1 MRMEN
6 GMVNDKASFALYV
19 ADLIAELD
27 DPILSQKWQ
36 NTDVRSL
43 FEAMEA
49 WASDSD
55 QPASPNPWRHAADV
69 LRAGTIYQ

>member
-1 MRMEN
+1 MEYEI
-6 GMVNDKASFALYV
+6 VNDQASFARYV
-19 ADLIAELD
+19 ARLIAELD
-27 DPILSQKWQ
+27 DPILSQKWE

-55 QPASPNPWRHAADV
+55 MPADSNPWKHAADV